1 MQNYLDYISIKGFRS
16 IRSIEKLELRP
27 INILIGANG
36 AGKSNFVEVFS
47 FLNAI
52 RRGRLRNYTAER
64 GGADTILHFGSKI
77 TPEIDIELLFSN
89 KVNGYKISLMRTDYD
104 KLYINDEF
112 CSFWNEETYSADAP
126 YTMSLKERAVG
137 DEAGISQPPSEENTV
152 RSVKSLLDSLLVY
165 HFHDTSKNS
174 PMKRTS
180 NIYDNKFLRPDG
192 SNLPAYLRFLKK
204 KYPSNYTI
212 IVDEVRGVAPFINEF
227 QLEPNSENE
236 KTIRLEWIHKL
247 SEQYFDISSL
257 SDGTIRF
264 ICLATLLLQPARE
277 RPSIILLDE
286 PELGL
291 HPYAISILAS
301 MVKSAATET
310 QIIISTQSSLLI
322 DDFEAE
328 DILVTELENG
338 ATTLARL
345 QSSELEEWL
354 EDYSLG
360 ELWEKNHFGGRPKHG

>member
-16 IRSIEKLELRP
+16 IRAIEKLKLRP

-36 AGKSNFVEVFS
+36 SGKSNFVEIFS

-77 TPEIDIELLFSN
+77 TPFIYFKISFNDEI
-89 KVNGYKISLMRTDYD
+89 NGYEILLRTTD
-104 KLYINDEF
+104 KDEF
-112 CSFWNEETYSADAP
+112 YLDDDELCWFWNKKHPKPLTYLLQS
-126 YTMSLKERAVG
+126 EG
-137 DEAGISQPPSEENTV
+137 GEAGISQPQPAQEV
-152 RSVKSLLDSLLVY
+152 PHWVQRRLDSWRVY
-165 HFHDTSKNS
+165 HFHDTSQQS
-174 PMKRTS
+174 PIKRTS
-180 NIYDNKFLRPDG
+180 DINDNQFLRPDG
-192 SNLPAYLRFLKK
+192 SNLPAYLLLLKEK
-204 KYPSNYTI
+204 QPSEYGLIRDITRR
-212 IVDEVRGVAPFINEF
+212 VTPFFDDF
-227 QLEPNSENE
+227 QLAPSRRNE
-236 KTIRLEWIHKL
+236 DKIRLEWTHKF
-247 SEQYFDISSL
+247 SDQYFDVSSL

-264 ICLATLLLQPARE
+264 ICLATLLLQPVGE

-291 HPYAISILAS
+291 HPYAIAMLAS

-310 QIIISTQSSLLI
+310 QIIISTQSPLLL
-322 DDFEAE
+322 DYFEPE

-338 ATTLARL
+338 ATTLTRL

-360 ELWEKNHFGGRPKHG
+360 QLWEKNQFGGRPKHG